1 MSHSD
6 WEYTPNT
13 SHYLVFQSTISQSL
27 VFCTGLTMMK
37 YLMYLFMAALV
48 YSKSEWSPWHPG
60 VVQQDGLKYHWDSNT
75 PVQAFLQESSARFE
89 LTCWKTA
96 ESCMFHSAANSWKR
110 WQWWKYFRFT
120 RCALLLYHSPQL
132 ISWWRGVYW
141 DSCCLSRLI
150 GETFKVVTGF
160 QEGVQS
166 KNPKRVEESRNTL
179 HTAFKGSVE
188 AFRSCTAI
196 CEEHSP

>member
-1 MSHSD
+1 MGNTLPIHLITLCFNQPFLNHWCFVQD
-6 WEYTPNT
+6 WPWW
-13 SHYLVFQSTISQSL
+13 STWCICSWLLWCIQSQSE
-27 VFCTGLTMMK
+27 VRDTR
-37 YLMYLFMAALV
+37 
-48 YSKSEWSPWHPG
+48 EW
-60 VVQQDGLKYHWDSNT
+60 VQQDGLKYHWDSNT

-166 KNPKRVEESRNTL
+166 KNPKRVEESRSTL